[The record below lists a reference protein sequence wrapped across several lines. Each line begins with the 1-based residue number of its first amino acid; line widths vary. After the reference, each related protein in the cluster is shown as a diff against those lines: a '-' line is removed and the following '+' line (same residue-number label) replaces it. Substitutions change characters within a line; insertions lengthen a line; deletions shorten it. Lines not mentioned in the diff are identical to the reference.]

1 MDLKELKAKSLSADE
16 MIKALDGRCNLIT
29 YKEIYDFPTL
39 DDLLG
44 KYGCCIILYE
54 FKKNYGHWVTIFRV
68 NDHKVEFFD
77 SYGFIPDNEFAFIP
91 KTFQN
96 EYYPYNRYLTK
107 LLYESND
114 KVEYN
119 HDHLQ
124 SKGNGIN
131 TCGRY
136 VVNRLLNRNI
146 PLKKYVKILQSDK
159 DNSPDDIVSIL
170 TKNI

>member
-1 MDLKELKAKSLSADE
+1 MNLKELKAKSLSADE
-16 MIKALDGRCNLIT
+16 IIKALEGRCNLIT
-29 YKEIYDFPTL
+29 YKEIYNFPTL

-44 KYGCCIILYE
+44 EYGCCIILYE
-54 FKKNYGHWVTIFRV
+54 FIIGMGHWVTIFKV

-77 SYGFIPDNEFAFIP
+77 SYGYIPDNEFSFIP

-107 LLYESND
+107 LLYESNY
-114 KVEYN
+114 KIEYN
-119 HDHLQ
+119 HTPLQ

-146 PLKKYVKILQSDK
+146 PLKEYVKILQSDK
-159 DNSPDDIVSIL
+159 NKNSDELITIL
-170 TKNI
+170 TKDI